1 VTTYARSA
9 KGAVRTRSAKGAVRK
24 LGAKGS
30 EQRDRVLAAAIEA
43 IAERGP
49 DRVTVRDIASRAGI
63 SPSHVLYYFGRR
75 DRILIETLRW
85 SEADLTQRR
94 RAELGRLRSPLKA
107 LRRFVALYLPV
118 DAVDLRWNLWNQLVA
133 RPPTDPETLAMVG
146 ALEREW
152 VDDLV
157 ELVRNGRETGAFSVS
172 DPEAFALHARL
183 LMDGVANDI
192 VLGLPGRSASWGVA
206 FVSSALESDLGV
218 QRG

>member
-1 VTTYARSA
+1 M
-9 KGAVRTRSAKGAVRK
+9 RTVGT
-24 LGAKGS
+24 KGS

-43 IAERGP
+43 IAEHGP

-75 DRILIETLRW
+75 DRILVETLRW
-85 SEADLTQRR
+85 SEEELTQRR
-94 RAELGRLRSPLKA
+94 RAELGRLRSPVKA

-133 RPPTDPETLAMVG
+133 SPPTDPETVAMVG
-146 ALEREW
+146 AMEREW

-157 ELVRNGRETGAFSVS
+157 ELVRKGHEAGAFAVS

-183 LMDGVANDI
+183 LMDGVANEI
-192 VLGLPGRSASWGVA
+192 ILGLSGRSAAWGVA
-206 FVSSALESDLGV
+206 FVTSALERELGV
-218 QRG
+218 NSG

>member
-1 VTTYARSA
+1 MTPYVGAANDAAR
-9 KGAVRTRSAKGAVRK
+9 KIGR
-24 LGAKGS
+24 KGS

-49 DRVTVRDIASRAGI
+49 DRVTVRNIASRAGI

-85 SEADLTQRR
+85 SEEELTQRR
-94 RAELGRLRSPLKA
+94 RAELGRLRSPRKA

-118 DAVDLRWNLWNQLVA
+118 GAVDLRWNLWNQLVA
-133 RPPTDPETLAMVG
+133 RPPTDLETVALVAAM
-146 ALEREW
+146 EREW

-157 ELVRNGRETGAFSVS
+157 EIVRNGQRSGVFAAS

-183 LMDGVANDI
+183 LMDGVANEI
-192 VLGLPGRSASWGVA
+192 VLGLSGRGAAWGIA
-206 FVSSALESDLGV
+206 FVTSALERELGV
-218 QRG
+218 QRD